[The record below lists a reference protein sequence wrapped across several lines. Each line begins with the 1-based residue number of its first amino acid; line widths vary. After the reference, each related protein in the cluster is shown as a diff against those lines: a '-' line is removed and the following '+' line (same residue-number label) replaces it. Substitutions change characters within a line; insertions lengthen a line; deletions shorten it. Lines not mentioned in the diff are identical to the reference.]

1 MIVLKM
7 SFGRAGKLLSVSL
20 GSKFCQQLGN
30 RRAHCRTFVWG
41 LKRGN
46 IFRRLLTLWPNEGQR
61 AGLKCGWYI
70 EKYVG
75 IAK

>member
-1 MIVLKM
+1 MIVSLKI

-41 LKRGN
+41 LKKGN
-46 IFRRLLTLWPNEGQR
+46 IFRNIVDIVAQ
-61 AGLKCGWYI
+61 
-70 EKYVG
+70 
-75 IAK
+75 